1 MKSFLFV
8 TAVASAAAVQAAS
21 VSTCSFVYVAQRNPF
36 LVARN
41 GLVRSALSAG
51 LEDVVRVVLEG
62 SVTDCRKIAPKQVL
76 QSSTRKCNLY

>member
-8 TAVASAAAVQAAS
+8 TAVASAAVVQAAS
-21 VSTCSFVYVAQRNPF
+21 VSTCSFVYEAQRNPF

-62 SVTDCRKIAPKQVL
+62 SATDCRKIAPKQVL